1 MRNEFRLR
9 KPVITLGQLLK
20 SIDLISSG
28 GQAKWY
34 LANNEV
40 LVNGEPE
47 DRRGRKLRAGDTVT
61 LPDKQVITLKAM
73 GPRAP
78 Q

>member
-9 KPVITLGQLLK
+9 KPVIILGQLLK

-78 Q
+78 R

>member
-73 GPRAP
+73 DPRAP
-78 Q
+78 R

>member
-47 DRRGRKLRAGDTVT
+47 GRRGRKLRAGDTVT

-78 Q
+78 R

>member
-20 SIDLISSG
+20 IIDLISSG

-78 Q
+78 R

>member
-1 MRNEFRLR
+1 MKNEFRLQ

-34 LANNEV
+34 LATNEV

-47 DRRGRKLRAGDTVT
+47 ERRGKKLRAGDTVT
-61 LPDKQVITLKAM
+61 LPNKQVITLKAM

-78 Q
+78 R